1 MCVSTSVPDVPTT
14 PERQAAKLPDGTQ
27 TADRVD
33 DRARRRMA
41 YAASIL
47 TSPQG
52 VLGGAATTAN
62 MGMPT
67 KTGV

>member
-1 MCVSTSVPDVPTT
+1 MCVGGGVPDVPTV
-14 PERQAAKLPDGTQ
+14 PERQATKLPDGSQAAGRT
-27 TADRVD
+27 D

-52 VLGGAATTAN
+52 VLGQAATTAN
-62 MGMPT
+62 IAST
-67 KTGV
+67 TGA

>member
-1 MCVSTSVPDVPTT
+1 MCVGTPDVPDTPAV
-14 PERQAAKLPDGTQ
+14 PERQATKLPDGSQAAERT
-27 TADRVD
+27 D

-47 TSPQG
+47 TSPTG

-62 MGMPT
+62 MASAT
-67 KTGV
+67 TGA

>member
-1 MCVSTSVPDVPTT
+1 MCVGGSTPDVPTV
-14 PERQAAKLPDGTQ
+14 PERQATKLPDGSQAAERT
-27 TADRVD
+27 D

-52 VLGGAATTAN
+52 VLGNAATTAN
-62 MGMPT
+62 IGSAT
-67 KTGV
+67 TGA

>member
-1 MCVSTSVPDVPTT
+1 MCVGGGVPDVPTV
-14 PERQAAKLPDGTQ
+14 PERQATKLPDGSQAAERT
-27 TADRVD
+27 D

-52 VLGGAATTAN
+52 VLGQAATTAN
-62 MGMPT
+62 LSAT
-67 KTGV
+67 TGA